1 MSSGKTTILRFEPSI
16 FSLASAYL
24 KAFPLPQPETLGGS
38 MLNLDDM
45 LYLQLPIYSA
55 TVSCLCPSKNTKCL
69 NPSFVKDSM
78 HMSINFLLEVSR
90 MHLGLSIAILFAFQ
104 PVMTAIWF
112 FFFSFF

>member
-1 MSSGKTTILRFEPSI
+1 MSSGKTTMQRFEPSI

-45 LYLQLPIYSA
+45 LCLQLPIYSA
-55 TVSCLCPSKNTKCL
+55 TISCLCPSKNTKSL

-78 HMSINFLLEVSR
+78 HMSINFLPEISR
-90 MHLGLSIAILFAFQ
+90 RHLGMSIAILFAFPQ
-104 PVMTAIWF
+104 IGRA
-112 FFFSFF
+112 